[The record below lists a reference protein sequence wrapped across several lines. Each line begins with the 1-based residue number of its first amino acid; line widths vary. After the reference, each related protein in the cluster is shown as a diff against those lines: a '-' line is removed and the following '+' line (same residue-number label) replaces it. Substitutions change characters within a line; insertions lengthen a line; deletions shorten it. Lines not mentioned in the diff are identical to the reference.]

1 VIEGK
6 VDFIEG
12 KVGVIEGK
20 FEAIEKEIAAMKIN
34 FRNELVDMRRVLK
47 HQIGKRLEVMPETR
61 PW

>member
-34 FRNELVDMRRVLK
+34 FRNELVDMRRGLK
-47 HQIGKRLEVMPETR
+47 TRLASGLR
-61 PW
+61 